1 MDQGQAIPVA
11 QRNNIG
17 IVGIRAHAAGA
28 LADQLDREVT
38 ADSQVARD
46 FVRSRKLSFLLKKGP
61 HTTLSQAAL
70 RFCLDNPH
78 IATVVPG
85 IKNLAELE
93 EIAAC
98 SALPPL
104 ETRDI
109 ELAGT

>member
-1 MDQGQAIPVA
+1 VDQGQAIPVA

-17 IVGIRAHAAGA
+17 IIGIRAHAAGA

-46 FVRSRKLSFLLKKGP
+46 FARSRELSFLKRGP
-61 HTTLSQAAL
+61 YTTLSQVAL

-98 SALPPL
+98 SELPPL
-104 ETRDI
+104 ESP
-109 ELAGT
+109 GTHTSS